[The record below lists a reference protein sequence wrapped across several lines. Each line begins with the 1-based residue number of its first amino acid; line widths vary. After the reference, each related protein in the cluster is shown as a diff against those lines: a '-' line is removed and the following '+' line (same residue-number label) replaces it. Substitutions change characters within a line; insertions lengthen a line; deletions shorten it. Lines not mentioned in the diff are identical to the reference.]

1 MLQLNL
7 NYVCYAVST
16 FLPVQAAY
24 ILTINLSHNNV
35 YAAPTTF
42 TPILSKT
49 AYLNNYELD
58 LLFEIDCNNPEEQY
72 FITGSKNSN
81 QNV

>member
-1 MLQLNL
+1 MRWDLKSIIIKNYQLTPF
-7 NYVCYAVST
+7 YHGKFY
-16 FLPVQAAY
+16 Y
-24 ILTINLSHNNV
+24 IANDNKAFVIIGSSN
-35 YAAPTTF
+35 
-42 TPILSKT
+42 ISKT

-58 LLFEIDCNNPEEQY
+58 RLFEIDCNNPEEQY